1 MEYVVGPV
9 IALMLGIK
17 FTQIKISKQEEAIAE
32 LEERME
38 LVQNAEEEMPKKV
51 MATVMPIAKAVQ
63 KLNAEVGIQ

>member
-9 IALMLGIK
+9 LALMLGIK
-17 FTQIKISKQEEAIAE
+17 FTQIKINKQAEAIAE

-38 LVQNAEEEMPKKV
+38 LVQSAEEEMPKKV

-63 KLNAEVGIQ
+63 KLNQEVGIQ